1 MDVSASFSLSNK
13 VDDVHI
19 NGEQQELHVLAVDDN
34 LIDRKI
40 VEKLL
45 KNFSCKGTSKNTFD
59 FLESCFI
66 FHSKN
71 I

>member
-13 VDDVHI
+13 VDHED
-19 NGEQQELHVLAVDDN
+19 QELHVLAVDDN

-45 KNFSCKGTSKNTFD
+45 KNLSCKGN
-59 FLESCFI
+59 
-66 FHSKN
+66 
-71 I
+71 